1 VTATATSLYERIG
14 GRDAIEAAVA
24 EMYRRI
30 LPDPLLTPFF
40 EGTDTDRLEQML
52 ADLVSAAFGGPV
64 EYEGADVVA
73 VHRGLGIEQAHMD
86 AVVTHLVASLESLGV
101 PAELIDEGLS
111 IIGPVAAEIVEVSSP
126 KSPPAKSSARRAR
139 TTRRKPMSSTRN
151 GTTTTAPTSNG
162 TDGVDAPA
170 VLAAAEPLRAV
181 LDAVQTNVFVADTE
195 LRIVY
200 ANDRAIDTLRAIE
213 PELVSAFDVTVD
225 EILGGSIHRFHRNP
239 KRVERILDSPD
250 ALPHEAQFTFGTIT
264 LKANIAEVRHDG
276 DRVGYV
282 VSWEDV
288 SDKVRTEQ
296 EMARIQSMMENAPT
310 NMMFADKDLVLRYMN
325 PASLETLRSL
335 EEHLPCRADE
345 IVGQSIDIFHTDPA
359 HQRNML
365 GKPEEYLPHR
375 AQIQVGPE
383 TLDLLVSPITDAAG
397 KHVGAMASWEVIT
410 EKVRLEAEMAR
421 IQSMMEN
428 APTNMMFADKD
439 LVLRYMN
446 PASLETLRSLEEHL
460 PCRADEIVGQ
470 SIDIFH
476 TDPAHQRNML
486 GKPEEYLPHRAQIQV
501 GPETLD
507 LLVSPITDAA
517 GKHVG
522 AMASWEVITEKLA
535 AEAAAA
541 EAASDTAAVNQV
553 MAALQG
559 AETPDEAARIALD
572 TVRQSFAWAYGSYWK
587 VDPAERVL
595 RFSVESGDA
604 GEEFRRVTL
613 AASFQEGVGLSG
625 RAWASR
631 DLYFT
636 QDIGEMT
643 DCVRAPIAQR
653 VGVKSGVCF
662 PVIVDGDVVGTM
674 DFFATATLHPSQN
687 RLDALRAVG
696 RLVSQALQRLAA
708 QERER
713 AAAEDLRNKVD
724 AMLEVVRSA
733 AAGDLTQEVP
743 VAGDDAIGQ
752 MGEGLS
758 QLLAD
763 LRTSVAAIAQ
773 NADSLA
779 SAAEELHAVADQM
792 GVNAGETSNQANV
805 VSAASEQVSKNV
817 ETVATGAEE
826 MSASIGEIA
835 KNATEA
841 ARVAGQAVEVA
852 TTTNTTVAKLGE
864 SSAEIGQIIK
874 VITGI
879 AQQTNLLALNATIE
893 AARAGE
899 AGKGFAVVAN
909 EVKELAKE
917 TAKATEDIS
926 QKIEAIQGDTGGAV
940 DAIAQISTIID
951 QISDFQTTIA
961 TAVEEQAATT
971 SEIARNVSEA
981 NRGSAEIAE
990 NISGVASAAES
1001 TASGASDSQR
1011 ASAELARMAAELQQ
1025 LVGRFTY

>member
-24 EMYRRI
+24 EMYRRV
-30 LPDPLLTPFF
+30 LPDPLLAPFF

-64 EYEGADVVA
+64 DYDGADVVA

-86 AVVTHLVASLESLGV
+86 AVVAHLVASLESLGV
-101 PAELIDEGLS
+101 PGELIAEGLS
-111 IIGPVAAEIVEVSSP
+111 IIGPVAAEIVEVSSVA
-126 KSPPAKSSARRAR
+126 PPSAKPSSRRTR
-139 TTRRKPMSSTRN
+139 TTRRKSMSSTRN
-151 GTTTTAPTSNG
+151 GTSATATKNG
-162 TDGVDAPA
+162 TNGSHDAVEGDVPA

-200 ANDRAIDTLRAIE
+200 ANDRALDTLRAIE

-239 KRVERILDSPD
+239 KRVERILESTD
-250 ALPHEAQFTFGTIT
+250 ALPHEAQFSFGAIT
-264 LKANIAEVRHDG
+264 LKANIAEVAHDG
-276 DRVGYV
+276 ERVGYV

-288 SDKVRTEQ
+288 SGKVRT
-296 EMARIQSMMENAPT
+296 
-310 NMMFADKDLVLRYMN
+310 
-325 PASLETLRSL
+325 
-335 EEHLPCRADE
+335 
-345 IVGQSIDIFHTDPA
+345 
-359 HQRNML
+359 
-365 GKPEEYLPHR
+365 
-375 AQIQVGPE
+375 
-383 TLDLLVSPITDAAG
+383 
-397 KHVGAMASWEVIT
+397 
-410 EKVRLEAEMAR
+410 EAEMAR

-460 PCRADEIVGQ
+460 PCKADAIVGQ

-476 TDPAHQRNML
+476 ANPAHQRHML
-486 GKPEEYLPHRAQIQV
+486 GKPEEYLPHRAEIQV

-507 LLVSPITDAA
+507 LLVSPITDAD
-517 GKHVG
+517 GKHIGAMASWEVITDKLRLEREMARIQSMMENAPTNMMFADKDLVLRYMNPASLETLRSLEEHLPCKADAIVGQSIDIFHANPAHQRHMLGKPEEYLPHRAEIQVGPETLDLLVSPITDAEGNHIG
-522 AMASWEVITEKLA
+522 AMASWEVITEKLRL
-535 AEAAAA
+535 E
-541 EAASDTAAVNQV
+541 
-553 MAALQG
+553 
-559 AETPDEAARIALD
+559 AET
-572 TVRQSFAWAYGSYWK
+572 
-587 VDPAERVL
+587 AE
-595 RFSVESGDA
+595 
-604 GEEFRRVTL
+604 
-613 AASFQEGVGLSG
+613 
-625 RAWASR
+625 
-631 DLYFT
+631 
-636 QDIGEMT
+636 
-643 DCVRAPIAQR
+643 
-653 VGVKSGVCF
+653 
-662 PVIVDGDVVGTM
+662 
-674 DFFATATLHPSQN
+674 
-687 RLDALRAVG
+687 
-696 RLVSQALQRLAA
+696 A

-713 AAAEDLRNKVD
+713 VAAEDLRAKVD
-724 AMLEVVRSA
+724 AMLEVVRAA
-733 AAGDLTQEVP
+733 AAGDLTKEVP
-743 VAGDDAIGQ
+743 VSGDDAIGQ

-763 LRTSVAAIAQ
+763 LRTSVAAITQ

-940 DAIAQISTIID
+940 DAIAQISEIID

-1025 LVGRFTY
+1025 LVGRFSY